1 MKKYCILLLS
11 AFICLALSACDSN
24 NSKTLTTENTE
35 ISAEKSTDTTNSK
48 EEKKTLNTVG
58 DSVED
63 PNVGTVTLE
72 SSKDLNQVLKVG
84 DLSVYLTGVKV
95 LTVSNMADQYHS
107 DLQNSLKEDLST
119 FTYAQIK
126 YSLKNNSDDQL
137 DWSGFEY
144 AVVNGVQKDLG
155 YNRMMRFPNPENIEI
170 LGNSSQENS
179 FVTVP
184 VTTSTKKV
192 RLKTA
197 DVLLADRSKENRLTR
212 GKEIEISLK

>member
-48 EEKKTLNTVG
+48 EERKTLNTVG

-119 FTYAQIK
+119 FIYAQIT

-170 LGNSSQENS
+170 LGDSSQENS

-184 VTTSTKKV
+184 VTTPTKKV

-197 DVLLADRSKENRLTR
+197 
-212 GKEIEISLK
+212 GCLKVF